1 MTNIQATK
9 QSFNIED
16 ENKLS
21 LKDAITL
28 LERGTLK
35 DNEVVTAIIIDGERF
50 AIDKLDAYM
59 DYDIDDLG
67 NPKIEVKSNYEIAF
81 EALDDSNNYI
91 DLINSKIEH
100 IVKCYAQ
107 DNHDEANIAFTD
119 LIDLIDLFIQLIS
132 KVHKTVRSYN
142 EDFFKSNDTIRNL
155 EIHLLSI
162 LKALVPAREKNDII
176 MLSDLLEY
184 ELADNLSQW
193 KIKAIPLM
201 KKSKV
206 D

>member
-1 MTNIQATK
+1 MTNIEANK
-9 QSFNIED
+9 KSFNIQE
-16 ENKLS
+16 EKKLS
-21 LKDAITL
+21 LKDAIRM
-28 LERGTLK
+28 LEDNSLK
-35 DNEVVTAIIIDGERF
+35 KNEVVTAIIIDGERF
-50 AIDKLDAYM
+50 SIEKLDAYM

-67 NPKIEVKSNYEIAF
+67 NPKIEVKTNYEIAF
-81 EALDDSNNYI
+81 EALDDSNSYI
-91 DLINSKIEH
+91 DLINGKIEH
-100 IVKCYAQ
+100 IVKCYAN

-119 LIDLIDLFIQLIS
+119 LVDLIDLFIQLIS
-132 KVHKTVRSYN
+132 KVHKTVRAYN
-142 EDFFKSNDTIRNL
+142 ENFFKDNDTIRNL

-162 LKALVPAREKNDII
+162 LKALIPAREKNDII

-201 KKSKV
+201 KKSRK

>member
-1 MTNIQATK
+1 MINVEVSK
-9 QSFNIED
+9 QSLSFNNEK
-16 ENKLS
+16 KLS
-21 LKDAITL
+21 LKDAISL
-28 LERGTLK
+28 LEQNSLK
-35 DNEVVTAIIIDGERF
+35 QNEVVTAIIIEGERF
-50 AIDKLDAYM
+50 SIDKLEAYM

-67 NPKIEVKSNYEIAF
+67 NPEIEVKSNYEIAF
-81 EALDDSNNYI
+81 EALEDSNSYI

-100 IVKCYAQ
+100 IVKCYAAN
-107 DNHDEANIAFTD
+107 DTDEANIAFKD

-132 KVHKTVRSYN
+132 KVHKTVKAYN
-142 EDFFKSNDTIRNL
+142 EDFFKNNDTIRNL

-162 LKALVPAREKNDII
+162 LKALVPAREKNDLI